1 MEEWFFFQVYDRLH
15 ATNNQI
21 ILFEEK
27 YIALRNRLD
36 IIRQV
41 KESPIMFAT
50 ALTECLRR
58 SVLQPV
64 RYLDF
69 LILMIQQ
76 RGFKMLI
83 YYSLQEFE
91 SWFASFMEK
100 SVTLVVE
107 ETSVREVF
115 KQKLGRHFLKQLFP
129 GMFDSFPNFA
139 PTGLAHFDKNLPPVA
154 PADLRTLRQV
164 C

>member
-1 MEEWFFFQVYDRLH
+1 MDWKFWFIKQNYNAKMIFFQVYDRLH
-15 ATNNQI
+15 TTNNQI

-64 RYLDF
+64 RYLNF
-69 LILMIQQ
+69 
-76 RGFKMLI
+76 FKCFNAAL
-83 YYSLQEFE
+83 
-91 SWFASFMEK
+91 
-100 SVTLVVE
+100 
-107 ETSVREVF
+107 
-115 KQKLGRHFLKQLFP
+115 
-129 GMFDSFPNFA
+129 
-139 PTGLAHFDKNLPPVA
+139 
-154 PADLRTLRQV
+154 
-164 C
+164 